1 MEERDLTAEPV
12 PSKADYGS
20 EQLIYSQSNWAGEA
34 LVYQWLRKMVVRKN
48 LF

>member
-20 EQLIYSQSNWAGEA
+20 EQLINSQWVCGKKVLAGESFGA
-34 LVYQWLRKMVVRKN
+34 MQD
-48 LF
+48 